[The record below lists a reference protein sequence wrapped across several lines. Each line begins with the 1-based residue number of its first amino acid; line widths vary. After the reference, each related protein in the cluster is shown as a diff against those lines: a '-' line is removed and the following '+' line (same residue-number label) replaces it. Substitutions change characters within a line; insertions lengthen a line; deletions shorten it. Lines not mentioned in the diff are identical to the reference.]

1 MVNVNTEGEKMATDQ
16 LLSPKEVQAE
26 YGFSPQTLA
35 NWRWTG
41 IGPAYIKTSPGRSG
55 RIRYKR
61 SAVEAWLNAQTVQ
74 TGGKAA

>member
-1 MVNVNTEGEKMATDQ
+1 MADE
-16 LLSPKEVQAE
+16 LLTPKQVKAD

-35 NWRWTG
+35 NWRWMS

-61 SAVEAWLNAQTVQ
+61 SAVEAWLTAQTVQ
-74 TGGKAA
+74 TGDAA